1 MATFTG
7 IVANGRILADD
18 KRALTRHLE
27 TLDGKQVTFSV
38 DDRRSTEAHRYL
50 FGPVYDAMLEYMGDT
65 SEAAKLALHEVMKRR
80 FLKKSVVRIVNVQ
93 TGEIEEE
100 EVVES
105 STIQT
110 VKGFHAFTEQVRL
123 FASEWMGVTTPD
135 PNPAFSTR
143 RRKAA

>member
-1 MATFTG
+1 MPTFTG
-7 IVANGRILADD
+7 LVANGRIHADD
-18 KRALTRHLE
+18 KPALTQCLE
-27 TLDGKQVTFSV
+27 ALDGKQVTFTV
-38 DDRRSTEAHRYL
+38 DDTRSTEAHRYL
-50 FGPVYDAMLEYMGDT
+50 FGPVYDLICEYTGD
-65 SEAAKLALHEVMKRR
+65 SKMAVHEFFKKR
-80 FLKKSVVRIVNVQ
+80 FLKRSVVRVVNYQ